1 MHLVV
6 HVSLGLAPAA
16 VDNEHVDEDQGD
28 YDANDSANT
37 DAFAIDD
44 GCLLNFLLHVQRL
57 ETLVRRGSETRADSV
72 EDAQRFNL
80 AAISLLV
87 DYDRRVNVGT
97 ILLPV
102 VDLSI
107 DGFVHGLGVTPGRLS
122 LTPEAVLDAL
132 LRRIPV

>member
-1 MHLVV
+1 M
-6 HVSLGLAPAA
+6 
-16 VDNEHVDEDQGD
+16 
-28 YDANDSANT
+28 
-37 DAFAIDD
+37 
-44 GCLLNFLLHVQRL
+44 QRL

-122 LTPEAVLDAL
+122 LAPEAVLDAL